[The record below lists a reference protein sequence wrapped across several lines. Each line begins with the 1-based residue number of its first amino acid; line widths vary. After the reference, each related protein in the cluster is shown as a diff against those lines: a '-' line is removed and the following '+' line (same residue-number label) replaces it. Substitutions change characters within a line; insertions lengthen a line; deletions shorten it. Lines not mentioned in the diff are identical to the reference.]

1 MREWQCLRANTKL
14 IDKIRDVCYE
24 EPSASWELELEQGSE
39 DAEAETDDTD
49 STPETE

>member
-1 MREWQCLRANTKL
+1 MVFIHANTKL

-24 EPSASWELELEQGSE
+24 EPSASWELELDRGSE
-39 DAEAETDDTD
+39 DAEVETDDTD